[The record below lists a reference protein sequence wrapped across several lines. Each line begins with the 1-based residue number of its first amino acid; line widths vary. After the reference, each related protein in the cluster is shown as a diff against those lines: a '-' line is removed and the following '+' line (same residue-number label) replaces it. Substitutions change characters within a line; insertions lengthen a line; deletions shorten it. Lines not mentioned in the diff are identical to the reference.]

1 MFFFSVCSEGGRKRK
16 RGGGEDRPGKGWEEG
31 DWQDS
36 EVVSPV
42 QGRETTEK
50 LISAL
55 PPQFATL
62 LLTLR
67 RPLPS
72 MPCPLQRTP
81 PSPPPSSASGESR
94 HAVWMSRELRA
105 TGGAWITLC
114 THGEIN
120 QPQNELKTRIFYT
133 VNFPVEEDV
142 CPITADEKG
151 LMFFIFHEPGSMERL
166 CHQNLGVMNLEM
178 MSEGRTR
185 LWNCML
191 IGYDSKV
198 VSQWP

>member
-94 HAVWMSRELRA
+94 HEVWMSRELRA

-142 CPITADEKG
+142 CPITASLTVLHFSWAWKSGAFVPSKSWGYEPRDDEWGADPTVKLHAHWLRLKG
-151 LMFFIFHEPGSMERL
+151 
-166 CHQNLGVMNLEM
+166 C
-178 MSEGRTR
+178 
-185 LWNCML
+185 
-191 IGYDSKV
+191 
-198 VSQWP
+198 

>member
-36 EVVSPV
+36 EMVPPV

-94 HAVWMSRELRA
+94 HEVWMSRELRA
-105 TGGAWITLC
+105 TLC
-114 THGEIN
+114 THGKIN

-142 CPITADEKG
+142 WPITADEKRANVHFSWAWKTG
-151 LMFFIFHEPGSMERL
+151 AFVPSKSWGYEPGDDEWGADPTVKLHAHWLRL
-166 CHQNLGVMNLEM
+166 KSC
-178 MSEGRTR
+178 
-185 LWNCML
+185 
-191 IGYDSKV
+191 Y
-198 VSQWP
+198 P